1 MKKIVLGNMEKIVL
15 AIFLLLIIS
24 LVIESN
30 SSNATAKERMM
41 TCDEGTFKYVKK
53 LIFKDK
59 VYERKNNEWVEWL
72 DGMYDIEV
80 YGKQYTAFFMDIR
93 IQFNNVSNKAFRE
106 ELDFILLKHTY
117 KIKNINSN
125 PPVETV
131 TFSDGCTLTE

>member
-1 MKKIVLGNMEKIVL
+1 MNNLGKMEKIVL

-41 TCDEGTFKYVKK
+41 KCDEGTFKYVKK

-59 VYERKNNEWVEWL
+59 VYERENNEWVEWL
-72 DGMYDIEV
+72 DGNYDIEV
-80 YGKQYTAFFMDIR
+80 YGKKYTAFFMDIK
-93 IQFNNVSNKAFRE
+93 IQFNNVSNKAYRE

-131 TFSDGCTLTE
+131 TFSDECTLLK